1 MRSKGKGGFIKKL
14 MARDDSVGLEI
25 RTPISLVIIREAK
38 VNTQSRLRRK
48 LVRGGRREVGV
59 TMTTE
64 DTKSIIQG
72 HSTEEGM
79 VWSRGP

>member
-1 MRSKGKGGFIKKL
+1 
-14 MARDDSVGLEI
+14 MARDDDSVGLKI
-25 RTPISLVIIREAK
+25 QAPISLVMIREAK

-59 TMTTE
+59 TSTTE
-64 DTKSIIQG
+64 DTKTIIRG

-79 VWSRGP
+79 VQSRGL